1 MATQGHGHGRGR
13 GRGPEIYQAQTPNL
27 PPAVA
32 ELHRPNGNPPN
43 DLHFADDPYGQEAFL
58 PEPPFWVTGYSHDSH
73 PPIDANQAYKYEYSP
88 KPSYEDNN
96 NQDYDYYGEEEE

>member
-1 MATQGHGHGRGR
+1 MRS
-13 GRGPEIYQAQTPNL
+13 PEIYQAHTPNL

-32 ELHRPNGNPPN
+32 ERNQSNRNPPN

-58 PEPPFWVTGYSHDSH
+58 PEPPLERWVTGYSHDSH
-73 PPIDANQAYKYEYSP
+73 PPIDENQANEYEYAREACY
-88 KPSYEDNN
+88 KDNN